1 MIKYKMIIFENISKV
16 YKPDTVALKNVSF
29 QIGISGNEFVS
40 IVGKSGAGKTT
51 LIKLLLREEEP
62 TGGRIIYG
70 GKNIA
75 EIKNKEL
82 PLFRQKIGCVFQDYR
97 LLPNK
102 TVFENVAYAM
112 EVMGAT
118 DYEILRDV
126 PRLLEIVGL
135 QDRARNFPLGLS
147 GGEKQRTAIA
157 RALAIRPE
165 VIIADEPTGNLDPYH
180 TRDIINLLEKICELG
195 TTVILSTYDKAIIN
209 SLEKRVV
216 TLDNGELIRDEE
228 KGRFIL

>member
-1 MIKYKMIIFENISKV
+1 MILFENISKI

-29 QIGISGNEFVS
+29 QINPNEFVS

-51 LIKLLLREEEP
+51 LIKLLLREEPP
-62 TGGRIIYG
+62 TTGRIVYA

-75 EIKNKEL
+75 EIKNKDL

-97 LLPNK
+97 LLPHK

-112 EVMGAT
+112 ELMGAT
-118 DYEILRDV
+118 DDEILSDV

-135 QDRARNFPLGLS
+135 EDRAKHFPLGLS

-157 RALAIRPE
+157 RALAVRPE

-180 TRDIINLLEKICELG
+180 TRDIIKLLEKIYELG
-195 TTVILSTYDKAIIN
+195 TTVILSTHDKVIIN
-209 SLEKRVV
+209 SLGRRVI
-216 TLDNGELIRDEE
+216 TLDNGEIIRDEE

>member
-1 MIKYKMIIFENISKV
+1 MIFFENISKI

-29 QIGISGNEFVS
+29 QIAINENEFVS

-62 TGGRIIYG
+62 TDGKIIYG

-112 EVMGAT
+112 ELMGAT
-118 DYEILRDV
+118 DYAVSYTHLTLPTNR
-126 PRLLEIVGL
+126 
-135 QDRARNFPLGLS
+135 
-147 GGEKQRTAIA
+147 
-157 RALAIRPE
+157 E
-165 VIIADEPTGNLDPYH
+165 V
-180 TRDIINLLEKICELG
+180 
-195 TTVILSTYDKAIIN
+195 
-209 SLEKRVV
+209 
-216 TLDNGELIRDEE
+216 
-228 KGRFIL
+228 

>member
-1 MIKYKMIIFENISKV
+1 M

-29 QIGISGNEFVS
+29 QIRANGKEFVS

-62 TGGRIIYG
+62 TSGKIIYS
-70 GKNIA
+70 GKNIS
-75 EIKNKEL
+75 EIKNKDL
-82 PLFRQKIGCVFQDYR
+82 SSFRQKIGCVFQDYR

-135 QDRARNFPLGLS
+135 EDRAKHFPPGLS

-157 RALAIRPE
+157 RALAVRPE
-165 VIIADEPTGNLDPYH
+165 LIIADEPTGNLDPYH
-180 TRDIINLLEKICELG
+180 TRDIISLLEKIYDLG
-195 TTVILSTYDKAIIN
+195 TTVILSTHDKAIIN
-209 SLEKRVV
+209 SLGRRVI
-216 TLDNGELIRDEE
+216 TLDNGEIIRDEE